1 MKNFMFSFSNFEK
14 STKKTFHL
22 MESFLTTLFFKIP
35 LYYKGKSKLRDFN
48 EYTSTGLT
56 P

>member
-22 MESFLTTLFFKIP
+22 MESFLTTMFFKIP
-35 LYYKGKSKLRDFN
+35 LYYKSKSKLRDFN